1 MDKKK
6 VKKTKKTEIKT
17 EIKNEIKPEIKN
29 EIKNEKT
36 EIKSDIDT
44 FKSDILSLKKTST
57 INRLTK
63 YEKTRIIGTRATQI
77 QNGMS
82 PVFIKDGKQIDLPNE
97 YKDVIKSSVDI
108 AKLELKLK
116 SCPLIIKRKL
126 PSGKV
131 KKFTVQE
138 LY

>member
-1 MDKKK
+1 MNDKKK
-6 VKKTKKTEIKT
+6 VKKVKKVKKSKKDEIQEKDEIKD
-17 EIKNEIKPEIKN
+17 EIKDESN
-29 EIKNEKT
+29 
-36 EIKSDIDT
+36 IDT

-63 YEKTRIIGTRATQI
+63 YEKTRIIGIRATQI

-82 PVFIKDGKQIDLPNE
+82 PVFIKDGKQIDIPDE
-97 YKDVIKSSVDI
+97 YKDIIKSSVDI